1 MSLNRWQA
9 RGSGAHN
16 TASVLHLQ
24 AYEDLGHSHV
34 VNTAWAM
41 LALMLAGYHQ
51 VDPKP
56 LARHVQMQS
65 KTSAAPPE
73 QHLRHPGSHSHVTA
87 P

>member
-1 MSLNRWQA
+1 MDGLQA
-9 RGSGAHN
+9 GCSWAQTMQRCCSAVQCN
-16 TASVLHLQ
+16 AMQCLQ

-56 LARHVQMQS
+56 LARHVQMQAQS
-65 KTSAAPPE
+65 KTSA
-73 QHLRHPGSHSHVTA
+73 T
-87 P
+87 

>member
-1 MSLNRWQA
+1 MLQCNAMQC
-9 RGSGAHN
+9 
-16 TASVLHLQ
+16 LQ

-56 LARHVQMQS
+56 LARHVQMQAQS
-65 KTSAAPPE
+65 KTSA
-73 QHLRHPGSHSHVTA
+73 T
-87 P
+87 